1 MSRTVSVLT
10 VEVVAVMLYLSLAT
24 TVEPSNS
31 HWKVGVGSAS
41 ATQVKVALRP
51 TSACVSSGGVVITVA
66 AVGRRRQF

>member
-1 MSRTVSVLT
+1 MSRTVSMLT

-24 TVEPSNS
+24 IVEPSKL

-51 TSACVSSGGVVITVA
+51 TSACVSSGGAVITVA
-66 AVGRRRQF
+66 AVGR